1 MQVTSDSIKDAIV
14 GVWTFGSY
22 VTADVDGADPRYPLG
37 EEATGT
43 IIYTGSGYMSV
54 QISAKGRPMYAD
66 GALHGGTDAER
77 ATAAAGYLAYTGA
90 YTVDGDVVTHRP
102 FTSLFPNWEGADI
115 PRRATITDG
124 TLTLDL
130 LEPIQQDGHERTGT
144 LRWDRAAAL

>member
-1 MQVTSDSIKDAIV
+1 MQARWDKIEDAIV

-22 VTADVDGADPRYPLG
+22 VTADVDGSDPRHPLG

-43 IIYTGSGYMSV
+43 IMYTRSGYMSV
-54 QISAKGRPMYAD
+54 QISAKDRQPYAD

-77 ATAAAGYLAYTGA
+77 AAAAAGYLAYTGT

-102 FTSLFPNWEGADI
+102 FASLFPNWEGADI
-115 PRRATITDG
+115 PRRATIADG
-124 TLTLDL
+124 VLTLDL
-130 LEPIQQDGHERTGT
+130 LEPIQQGGRERTGT